1 MKSFVREVTPGKQQ
15 PHPKVLRKSHP
26 FLFTG
31 WRICLEA
38 VPTPSCHQG
47 STGGNPRLSLPTH
60 LSLHILPIDLCFFP
74 DAAADHFSLILPQS
88 QLCWVAGPSHPRDI
102 PLPGYNH

>member
-31 WRICLEA
+31 WRICLKA

-47 STGGNPRLSLPTH
+47 STGGNPRLSRPRISVCIYSPLTFVSFLMP
-60 LSLHILPIDLCFFP
+60 P
-74 DAAADHFSLILPQS
+74 LITL
-88 QLCWVAGPSHPRDI
+88 A
-102 PLPGYNH
+102 